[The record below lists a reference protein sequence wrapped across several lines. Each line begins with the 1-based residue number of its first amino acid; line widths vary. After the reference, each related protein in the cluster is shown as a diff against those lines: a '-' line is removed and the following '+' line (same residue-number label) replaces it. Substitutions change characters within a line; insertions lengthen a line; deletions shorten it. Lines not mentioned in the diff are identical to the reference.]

1 MTPRATLK
9 DLASRAGVSTSTASL
24 VMRNSPLV
32 ADATRNRVLKV
43 AQALGYACNRNAA
56 HLRTRHTH
64 TLGLVVCD
72 ITNPFYAEFTAG
84 IEAAC
89 EKVGWVTFLCN
100 SAESTVRQSVFLQR
114 MREQNVEG
122 IVISPAAGTLPADIR
137 VLTAAGL
144 PCVQALRYLPGLSQ
158 DYAGVDS
165 RLGMAM
171 ATEHLIGLGH
181 RRIAFVGVS
190 NNTSAAH
197 DRLAGYMDVMHRH
210 GLPVEEKL
218 VVKLRE
224 ITRDGGA
231 SAIAQLL
238 DEAPP
243 PTAALCFA
251 DVIALGVIWALHERG
266 VRLGIDFA
274 VVGHDNIT
282 EAAWSRPGLTT
293 VSISPRQIG
302 EEAANLL
309 FRRIA
314 QPNMPVERVLL
325 PPRLIVRGS
334 CGADQEAVG
343 VM

>member
-137 VLTAAGL
+137 VLTTAGL
-144 PCVQALRYLPGLSQ
+144 SCVQALRYLPGLSQ

-218 VVKLRE
+218 VVKIRE

-266 VRLGIDFA
+266 VRPGIDFA

-334 CGADQEAVG
+334 CGAYQEAVG